1 VEEEEVEGE
10 VMRFQVCWYD
20 IWIGVY
26 IAPQRIYVC
35 PLPCLVFS
43 WLRRA
48 NLLEMQAKKGE

>member
-1 VEEEEVEGE
+1 
-10 VMRFQVCWYD
+10 MRFQVCWYD